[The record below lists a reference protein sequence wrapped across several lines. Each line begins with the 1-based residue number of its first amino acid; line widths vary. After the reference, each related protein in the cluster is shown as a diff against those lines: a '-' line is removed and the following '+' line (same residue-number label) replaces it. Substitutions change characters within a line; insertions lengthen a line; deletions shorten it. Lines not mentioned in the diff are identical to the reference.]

1 MSKLS
6 LVLLAAGM
14 GSRYGALKQMDEFG
28 PNGET
33 IMDYSI
39 YDAIHAG
46 FDHIV
51 FIIRESFQEAFEEK
65 FANRFGNDIKVD
77 FVTQELDK
85 STGDFVVPDY
95 REKPWGTGHALLM
108 VKDVVDG
115 PFAVINADDYYGKE
129 AFSTLA
135 NYLQDSPSEFCI
147 VAYQLANTLSKH
159 GTVNRGLC
167 ILDEEGNLQDV
178 IETLSIG
185 YNDQGDIVYPTEGD
199 NYKELDG
206 NTKVSMNM
214 FGFTPEF
221 FSLAESQFAQFL
233 EEQGQELKSEFYIPQ
248 ILDHEIKK
256 NDLHVRVLNSPSKW
270 FGVTYKEDKPAV
282 EASIQE
288 LINKGAY
295 PEKLWG

>member
-65 FANRFGNDIKVD
+65 FSNRFGKDIKVE

-85 STGDFVVPDY
+85 ATGDFVVPDY

-108 VKDVVDG
+108 VKEVVNG

-129 AFSTLA
+129 AFKTLA
-135 NYLQDSPSEFCI
+135 DYLNNSPNEFCI

-185 YNDQGDIVYPTEGD
+185 YDDEGTIVYPSNGD
-199 NYKELDG
+199 EYKTLDG
-206 NTKVSMNM
+206 DTKVSMNM

-221 FSLAESQFAQFL
+221 FTLAESQFKDFL
-233 EEQGQELKSEFYIPQ
+233 KERGQEPKSEFYIPQ
-248 ILDHEIKK
+248 VLDHEIKK
-256 NDLHVRVLNSPSKW
+256 NGLNVRVLNSPSKW

-282 EASIQE
+282 ESSIQE
-288 LINKGAY
+288 LISKGVY
-295 PEKLWG
+295 PENLWE